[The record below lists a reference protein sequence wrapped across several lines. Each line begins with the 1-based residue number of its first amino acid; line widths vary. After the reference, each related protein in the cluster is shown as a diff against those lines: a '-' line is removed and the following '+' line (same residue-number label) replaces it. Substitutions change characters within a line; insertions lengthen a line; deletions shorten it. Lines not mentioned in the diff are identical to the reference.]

1 MKQWTDIIKEV
12 FPVAYILDSAF
23 EYPIGDDGWRF
34 TRESEEIYRAGTL
47 DTWFDYDYD
56 WGKGHMFVN
65 LQDMVTGDELIK
77 LNRFFKGLNYPLKYI
92 TVLCWPLNIEKT
104 LPKDSFN
111 VINFSSHQYETWCD
125 YKSAEDVLREEFA
138 HTKKTFE
145 YNFVCPQRI
154 YKPHR
159 AALHSVI
166 GKYPHGNT
174 SLQSKGIELRY
185 PSLSFQD
192 YDNTYDNLSNLLAM
206 KQNYNT
212 ALFSIVSESQYR
224 EKYGIITEK
233 TFNSIVAGMPFL
245 LCSHRFGLQDINEYG
260 FQTYPHFFD
269 EHYDSIDNQVRI
281 KFMLELNKRLVANRL
296 TAVEMQTFYEELSP
310 TIEYNRDYFF
320 DQFGDQLISNLRR
333 DLLNIWN
340 G

>member
-111 VINFSSHQYETWCD
+111 VINFSSHQYETWCT

-245 LCSHRFGLQDINEYG
+245 LCSHRFGLQDVNEYG

-333 DLLNIWN
+333 DLLNLWN
-340 G
+340 

>member
-77 LNRFFKGLNYPLKYI
+77 LHRFFKGLNYPLKYI

-111 VINFSSHQYETWCD
+111 LINFSSHQYETWCT
-125 YKSAEDVLREEFA
+125 YKRSETALRDAFSKD
-138 HTKKTFE
+138 KKTFK
-145 YNFVCPQRI
+145 YSWVCPQRI

-159 AALHSVI
+159 AVLFS
-166 GKYPHGNT
+166 KLKQYSHGNI
-174 SLQSKGIELRY
+174 SLQSKGSELRY
-185 PSLSFQD
+185 PSLSYSE
-192 YDNTYDNLSNLLAM
+192 YDSSYDNLNNLLSM
-206 KQNYNT
+206 NENYNT

-245 LCSHRFGLQDINEYG
+245 LCSHRFGLQDVNEYG

-333 DLLNIWN
+333 DLLNLWN
-340 G
+340 